1 MSTSDEQTRATG
13 SGLPRSWPPS
23 VDRVTAARDG
33 DRVELGSILAEGFP
47 KIVAFYRGSG
57 LRHADADEL
66 ASEALEGM
74 VRNLPKLREPA
85 AFEAWFWSVARN
97 RFRSKL
103 RTKGREERELEYGM
117 VDTPEDLVIATEEH
131 QKIREALKLLSG
143 KDRQVLWLREVE
155 GLTHDEIATRLEMAT
170 GAVRV
175 AALRARRRLA
185 DVYKGLHPESG

>member
-1 MSTSDEQTRATG
+1 MSARQDQTRTDG
-13 SGLPRSWPPS
+13 SGLTRSWPPS
-23 VDRVTAARDG
+23 IERVTAARDG
-33 DRVELGSILAEGFP
+33 DRVELGRILAEGFP
-47 KIVAFYRGSG
+47 KLVAFYRGSG

-74 VRNLPKLREPA
+74 VKNLPKLREPV

-103 RTKGREERELEYGM
+103 RTKGREERELEYPP
-117 VDTPEDLVIATEEH
+117 VDDPEDLAIAGEEYGL
-131 QKIREALKLLSG
+131 IRQAMAQLSTR
-143 KDRQVLWLREVE
+143 DRQILWLREVE
-155 GLTHDEIATRLEMAT
+155 GLSHSEIAGRMKLAT

-185 DVYKGLHPESG
+185 EIYEDLHPESS

>member
-1 MSTSDEQTRATG
+1 MSAPRDQTRTSG
-13 SGLPRSWPPS
+13 SGLTRSWPPS
-23 VDRVTAARDG
+23 VERVTAARDG
-33 DRVELGSILAEGFP
+33 DRIELGRILAEGFP
-47 KIVAFYRGSG
+47 KLVAFYRGAG

-74 VRNLPKLREPA
+74 VKNLPSLREPV

-103 RTKGREERELEYGM
+103 RTKGRDERELEYPP
-117 VDTPEDLVIATEEH
+117 VDDPEDLAIAGEEYTL
-131 QKIREALKLLSG
+131 IRQAMAQLSIR
-143 KDRQVLWLREVE
+143 DRQVLWLREVE
-155 GLTHDEIATRLEMAT
+155 GLSHAEIAGRMKLAT

-185 DVYKGLHPESG
+185 EIYEDLHPESS

>member
-1 MSTSDEQTRATG
+1 MTSDEQTRATG
-13 SGLPRSWPPS
+13 SGLPRSWPPTIEQ
-23 VDRVTAARDG
+23 VTAARDG
-33 DRVELGSILAEGFP
+33 DRVELGSILMAGFP

-103 RTKGREERELEYGM
+103 RTKGREERELDYAP
-117 VDTPEDLVIATEEH
+117 VDSPEDLAVISEEH
-131 QKIREALKLLSG
+131 KEIREALQHISM
-143 KDRQVLWLREVE
+143 KDRQILWLREVE
-155 GLTHDEIATRLEMAT
+155 GLTHDEIATRMEMAT

-185 DVYKGLHPESG
+185 EVYEGMHPESA